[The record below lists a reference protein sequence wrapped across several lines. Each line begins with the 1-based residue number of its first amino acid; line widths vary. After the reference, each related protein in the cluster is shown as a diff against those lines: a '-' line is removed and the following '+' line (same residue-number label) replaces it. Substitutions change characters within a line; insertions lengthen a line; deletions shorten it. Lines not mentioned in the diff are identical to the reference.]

1 MDRRYIKSIADK
13 LSIKEWQVEHTI
25 ELLEEGATVPFI
37 SRYRK
42 ERTGRL
48 DEVQVIE
55 IKYEWNRFTELDKRK
70 EYVLNLYWNR
80 RDSPR
85 NWRRR
90 STTVYIYIHWK
101 TYTFRSNL
109 NAEQKLQ

>member
-1 MDRRYIKSIADK
+1 MDGMYIKAIADR
-13 LSIKEWQVEHTI
+13 LGVKEWQVEHTI

-55 IKYEWNRFTELDKRK
+55 IKYEWNRYTELDKRK
-70 EYVLNLYWNR
+70 ESVLKSISEQEKLTAELEEKIGRASCRERVYVL
-80 RDSPR
+80 
-85 NWRRR
+85 
-90 STTVYIYIHWK
+90 V
-101 TYTFRSNL
+101 
-109 NAEQKLQ
+109 